1 MRVPTEL
8 TGSRVTRTAF
18 DHQVR
23 LSFTGHEPDGRVRVD
38 GELVVE
44 TPLLLTDAS
53 GRQSS
58 LTPGSGVALAPLLG
72 LFARTVTEVQVTGA
86 GALTLAFDD
95 GTLLRVDP
103 VPDYESWAL
112 TGRGIA
118 SVLVGPGGERHGWH

>member
-1 MRVPTEL
+1 M
-8 TGSRVTRTAF
+8 
-18 DHQVR
+18 
-23 LSFTGHEPDGRVRVD
+23 
-38 GELVVE
+38 
-44 TPLLLTDAS
+44 
-53 GRQSS
+53 
-58 LTPGSGVALAPLLG
+58 ALAPLLG

-103 VPDYESWAL
+103 DPDYESWAL

>member
-44 TPLLLTDAS
+44 TRS
-53 GRQSS
+53 CSR
-58 LTPGSGVALAPLLG
+58 TPRVVR
-72 LFARTVTEVQVTGA
+72 AR
-86 GALTLAFDD
+86 
-95 GTLLRVDP
+95 
-103 VPDYESWAL
+103 
-112 TGRGIA
+112 
-118 SVLVGPGGERHGWH
+118 